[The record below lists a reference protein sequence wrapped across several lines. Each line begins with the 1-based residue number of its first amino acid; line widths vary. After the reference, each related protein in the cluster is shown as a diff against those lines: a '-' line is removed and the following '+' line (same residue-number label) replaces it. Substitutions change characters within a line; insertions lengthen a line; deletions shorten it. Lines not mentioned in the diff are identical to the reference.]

1 MKFTDIFIQRPVL
14 ATVVS
19 LLIFIIGLKSVFNLD
34 VRQYPKVENT
44 VVTVTTTYPG
54 ANAQL
59 MQGFITQPLQTSIAS
74 ADGIDYINSSSSQGV
89 STIQAHLK
97 LNFNSATAFADI
109 LAKVNAVSGQLPRE
123 ANSPVITKTTGSS
136 IALLYI
142 SYSSD
147 KISSQQIYDVLT
159 RIVQPNIQSV
169 SGVASADI
177 LGGNPFAMRIWL
189 QPDKMAAL
197 NITADD
203 VNKALTS
210 NSYLSAAGQLKGQY
224 TITNIKAETDL
235 HSVEEF
241 NNLVIKETKGKLIR
255 MRNVAEVE
263 LGSENYSSSVTFNG
277 KKGVFIGVNSVPTAN
292 PLTVVQDVRKV
303 LPDILKSL
311 PPSLNQVVVYDST
324 EFISA
329 SIKDVIKTLG
339 EATII
344 VIIVIFLFL
353 GSLRSVIIPIV
364 TIPLSLVGVCSI
376 MFLLGYTINLLTLLS
391 MVLAIGL
398 VVDDAIVVLE
408 NIQRHLEEGK
418 SAFDSALLGA
428 KEIALPVITM
438 TITLSAV
445 YAPIGLMGGLTGALF
460 KEFALTLAASVI
472 VSGVIA
478 LTLSPM
484 MCSKILKTEDTSK
497 GFAHWIDV
505 KFTELQN
512 FYEKKL
518 KSVLN
523 FRPVVLIFGGVV
535 LVSVFFLFI
544 LTPKQLAPQEDQG
557 FLLTIATAPKYANIR
572 YLEKY
577 TEQINNIFSKYP
589 ERAAHFIANGRGS
602 ETDAFS
608 GFVFKPW
615 SDRNRSA
622 TELQTIIQND
632 LNEIS
637 GIKAFIFSLPDL
649 PTGSSGF
656 PVQMVLKSTDNY
668 TNIYL
673 VMEELKALAK
683 KSGLFIVVDSDLSF
697 ETPQLNIEIDKSKA
711 ADVNISMQQIG
722 QQLSTFLGGNYTNLF
737 SMDGRSYKIIPQL
750 ADNDR
755 YNPSDLKKTY
765 IKSNSGAFV
774 PLSNF
779 INFNIS
785 SEPNS
790 LNQFQQLNSATF
802 SAVMMPG
809 QTSSTGLAF
818 LKKEANRIMPYG
830 MSYDFSGDSRTEQQ
844 EGNALILTFGFA
856 LVIIFLVLSAQFESF
871 RDPLI
876 IMISVPMAI
885 CGALIPL
892 NLGFATI
899 NIYTEIGLITLIGL
913 ITKHGIL
920 MVEFA
925 NQLRHEN
932 NYDIRKAIEKAASI
946 RLRPILMTTA
956 AMVLA
961 VIPLIIA
968 SGAGAASRH
977 DIGIVIASGLT
988 IGTLFTL
995 FVVPTM
1001 YTYLAKPNLHLKKH
1015 KKENE
1020 EA

>member
-44 VVTVTTTYPG
+44 VITITTTYPG

-59 MQGFITQPLQTSIAS
+59 MQGFITQPLQTSVAS
-74 ADGIDYINSSSSQGV
+74 ADGIDYLNSSSTQGV

-97 LNFNSATAFADI
+97 LNFDSSIAFTDI
-109 LAKVNAVSGQLPRE
+109 LAKVNAVTGQLPRD

-147 KISSQQIYDVLT
+147 KISGQQIYDVLT
-159 RIVQPNIQSV
+159 RIVQPKIQSV

-203 VNKALTS
+203 INKALTS

-224 TITNIKAETDL
+224 TVTNIKAETDL
-235 HSVEEF
+235 HSEEEF
-241 NNLVIKETKGKLIR
+241 NKLVVKEVNGKLIR
-255 MRNVAEVE
+255 MRDVAQVE

-292 PLTVVQDVRKV
+292 PLTVVQEVRKV
-303 LPDILKSL
+303 LPDILKSM
-311 PPSLNQVVVYDST
+311 PPSLAQVVVYDST
-324 EFISA
+324 EFISS
-329 SIKDVIKTLG
+329 SIKDVIKTLA

-344 VIIVIFLFL
+344 VVIVIFLFL
-353 GSLRSVIIPIV
+353 GSIRSVIIPIV

-376 MFLLGYTINLLTLLS
+376 MLLLGYTINLLTLLS

-398 VVDDAIVVLE
+398 VVDDAIVVVE
-408 NIQRHLEEGK
+408 NIQRHIEEGK
-418 SAFDSALLGA
+418 NSFQAALQGA

-472 VSGVIA
+472 VSGIIA

-484 MCSKILKTEDTSK
+484 MCSKILRFEESNE
-497 GFAHWIDV
+497 GFAKWLDK
-505 KFTELQN
+505 KFNELQL
-512 FYEKKL
+512 FYEKRL
-518 KSVLN
+518 IAVIN
-523 FRPVVLIFGGVV
+523 YRPVVLIFGT
-535 LVSVFFLFI
+535 LILFSVFFLFK
-544 LTPKQLAPQEDQG
+544 LTPKELAPKEDQG
-557 FLLTIATAPKYANIR
+557 FLLAIANAPQYANIN

-577 TEQINNIFSKYP
+577 TEQIDGIFAKFP
-589 ERAAHFIANGRGS
+589 ERAAHFIANGRNG
-602 ETDAFS
+602 ENGAFA
-608 GFVFKPW
+608 GFVLKPW
-615 SDRNRSA
+615 GDRHRSA
-622 TELQTIIQND
+622 QALQPLIQKELSD
-632 LNEIS
+632 IS
-637 GIKAFIFSLPDL
+637 GINAFIFALPDL
-649 PTGSSGF
+649 PTGASGF
-656 PVQMVLKSTDNY
+656 PVQMVLKSTDSY
-668 TNIYL
+668 TNIYQ
-673 VMEELKALAK
+673 VMEELKASAK
-683 KSGLFIVVDSDLSF
+683 KSGLFIVVDSDLNF
-697 ETPQLNIEIDKSKA
+697 ETPQLNISIDKSKA

-722 QQLSTFLGGNYTNLF
+722 QQLATFLGGNYTNLF

-750 ADNDR
+750 SDTNR

-765 IKSNSGAFV
+765 IKSNSGIFV

-779 INFNIS
+779 ISFKMS

-809 QTSSTGLAF
+809 QTTSTGVDF
-818 LKKEANRIMPYG
+818 LKKEADRIMPYG
-830 MSYDFSGDSRTEQQ
+830 MTYDFSGDSRTEQK
-844 EGNALILTFGFA
+844 EGNALLLTFTFA
-856 LVIIFLVLSAQFESF
+856 LIIIFLVLSAQFESF

-892 NLGFATI
+892 NLGLATI

-925 NQLRHEN
+925 NKLREEN
-932 NYDIRKAIEKAASI
+932 NYDIRTAIEKAASI

-968 SGAGAASRH
+968 SGAGASSRH

-995 FVVPTM
+995 FIVPTM
-1001 YTYLAKPNLHLKKH
+1001 YTYLARSDEKVKH
-1015 KKENE
+1015 EKAKTE
-1020 EA
+1020 